1 MLSFSKLRYA
11 VSISIP
17 NNLFLLIPN
26 SQARFQPDIVT
37 FHFHDDVKAKGFHL
51 DQASYGTL
59 IDGLCKIGE
68 TRAAVKFLRKN
79 EEKFVL
85 GLM

>member
-1 MLSFSKLRYA
+1 MLSLFQFPTICFYWSPILKLGY
-11 VSISIP
+11 
-17 NNLFLLIPN
+17 
-26 SQARFQPDIVT
+26 QPDIVT

-85 GLM
+85 GLMW

>member
-26 SQARFQPDIVT
+26 SQARLSAWYRNLSF
-37 FHFHDDVKAKGFHL
+37 
-51 DQASYGTL
+51 SRW
-59 IDGLCKIGE
+59 C
-68 TRAAVKFLRKN
+68 
-79 EEKFVL
+79 
-85 GLM
+85 